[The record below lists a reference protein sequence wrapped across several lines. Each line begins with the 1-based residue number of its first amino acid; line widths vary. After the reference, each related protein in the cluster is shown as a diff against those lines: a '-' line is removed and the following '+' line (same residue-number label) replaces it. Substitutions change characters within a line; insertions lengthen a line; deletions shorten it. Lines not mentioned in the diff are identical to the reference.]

1 VTFHNRYGIPL
12 AADMYMP
19 KNAGGRMA
27 AIAVCG
33 PFGAVKEQCS
43 GLYAQTMAEKGF
55 LTIAFD
61 PSFTGESGGQ
71 PRYMAS
77 PDINTEDF
85 QAAVDYL
92 SNLDIVDPEKIGII
106 GIFGWG
112 GFALNAAALDT
123 RIKATVVSTMYDMT
137 RIAAKGYFDAN
148 DSEEERYQMKKMAND
163 TRTKEY
169 ASGVYSRSGG
179 CVELPVPDD
188 APFFVKDYSEYY
200 KGRAYHARS
209 LNSNEGW
216 AVIGQMSMMNQP
228 ILQYSNE
235 IRSAVLIMHGE
246 KAHSCY
252 MGKDAYAA
260 MVKDSKYTENKEL
273 MIIPDAVHTDLY
285 DNPDVIPF
293 GKMAEFFT
301 KYVTVQSQEEL

>member
-1 VTFHNRYGIPL
+1 
-12 AADMYMP
+12 
-19 KNAGGRMA
+19 
-27 AIAVCG
+27 
-33 PFGAVKEQCS
+33 
-43 GLYAQTMAEKGF
+43 
-55 LTIAFD
+55 
-61 PSFTGESGGQ
+61 
-71 PRYMAS
+71 
-77 PDINTEDF
+77 
-85 QAAVDYL
+85 
-92 SNLDIVDPEKIGII
+92 
-106 GIFGWG
+106 
-112 GFALNAAALDT
+112 
-123 RIKATVVSTMYDMT
+123 
-137 RIAAKGYFDAN
+137 
-148 DSEEERYQMKKMAND
+148 MAND

-179 CVELPVPDD
+179 CMELPVPDD

-216 AVIGQMSMMNQP
+216 AAIGQMSMMNQP

-285 DNPDVIPF
+285 DSYYDCNQFRNAMRAAERTNIFQTVDDQHSKHGGRQVFPDILDKCRSRPF
-293 GKMAEFFT
+293 FRKYKKRQKTGCHCAENAQSYGYNLLSQSHCSFT
-301 KYVTVQSQEEL
+301 SIFSNGLRKAARSTIIIIMVGIIKESAPKISRHSAAVPSPT